1 VTGKGQRVRGATS
14 KVLRPNSPSGPAG
27 SGRDHFF
34 VVGVLVGS
42 ACGLV
47 LGSAL
52 GFELRP
58 DRIKALK
65 RLVRRLRGE
74 DDRPRFDL
82 MV

>member
-1 VTGKGQRVRGATS
+1 MPGV
-14 KVLRPNSPSGPAG
+14 KVDGGG
-27 SGRDHFF
+27 SNHFF
-34 VVGVLVGS
+34 LVGVLVGS

-58 DRIKALK
+58 DRIKAL
-65 RLVRRLRGE
+65 RRLMRRLSGQQ
-74 DDRPRFDL
+74 DRPRFDL

>member
-1 VTGKGQRVRGATS
+1 MYRG
-14 KVLRPNSPSGPAG
+14 G
-27 SGRDHFF
+27 SLSDNQFF
-34 VVGVLVGS
+34 LVGVLVGS

-58 DRIKALK
+58 DNLRALR
-65 RLVRRLRGE
+65 RLVRRLAGRE
-74 DDRPRFDL
+74 DNPHYDV

>member
-1 VTGKGQRVRGATS
+1 VK
-14 KVLRPNSPSGPAG
+14 KSGTAG
-27 SGRDHFF
+27 GGGNHFF
-34 VVGVLVGS
+34 LVGVLVGS

-65 RLVRRLRGE
+65 RLMRRLTRR
-74 DDRPRFDL
+74 DDQPRFDL

>member
-1 VTGKGQRVRGATS
+1 VSVARAA
-14 KVLRPNSPSGPAG
+14 PS
-27 SGRDHFF
+27 RKDHFF
-34 VVGVLVGS
+34 LVGILVGS
-42 ACGLV
+42 ACGLL

-65 RLVRRLRGE
+65 RMVRRLRGE
-74 DDRPRFDL
+74 EDRPRFDL

>member
-1 VTGKGQRVRGATS
+1 VQGAGKVPGA
-14 KVLRPNSPSGPAG
+14 PAG

-34 VVGVLVGS
+34 LVGVLLGS

-52 GFELRP
+52 GCELRP

-65 RLVRRLRGE
+65 RMVRRLRGQ

>member
-1 VTGKGQRVRGATS
+1 MAGPGIGGKGLASNQ
-14 KVLRPNSPSGPAG
+14 
-27 SGRDHFF
+27 FF
-34 VVGVLVGS
+34 LVGVLVGS

-58 DRIKALK
+58 DRIRALRK
-65 RLVRRLRGE
+65 LFRRLAGE
-74 DDRPRFDL
+74 KDEPHFEL

>member
-1 VTGKGQRVRGATS
+1 VSVARAA
-14 KVLRPNSPSGPAG
+14 PSGK
-27 SGRDHFF
+27 DHFF
-34 VVGVLVGS
+34 LVGILVGS
-42 ACGLV
+42 ACGLL

-65 RLVRRLRGE
+65 RMVRRLRGE
-74 DDRPRFDL
+74 EDRPRFDL

>member
-1 VTGKGQRVRGATS
+1 M
-14 KVLRPNSPSGPAG
+14 LDAG
-27 SGRDHFF
+27 SVEGAPGVKVDGSGGNHFF
-34 VVGVLVGS
+34 LVGVLVGS

-65 RLVRRLRGE
+65 RLMRRLSGQQ
-74 DDRPRFDL
+74 DRPRFDL

>member
-1 VTGKGQRVRGATS
+1 MKAEGAGRGTGS
-14 KVLRPNSPSGPAG
+14 N
-27 SGRDHFF
+27 HFF
-34 VVGVLVGS
+34 LVGVLVGS

-58 DRIKALK
+58 DRIRALK
-65 RLVRRLRGE
+65 KMVRRLTGQE
-74 DDRPRFDL
+74 DRPRFDL

>member
-1 VTGKGQRVRGATS
+1 VGNQFF
-14 KVLRPNSPSGPAG
+14 LAG
-27 SGRDHFF
+27 
-34 VVGVLVGS
+34 LLIGS

-58 DRIKALK
+58 DRIRALK
-65 RLVRRLRGE
+65 RLVRRLTGE
-74 DDRPRFDL
+74 DDRPHYDL

>member
-1 VTGKGQRVRGATS
+1 VIARHGQGAAAKVPATS
-14 KVLRPNSPSGPAG
+14 SG
-27 SGRDHFF
+27 SGKDHFF
-34 VVGVLVGS
+34 LVGILLGS
-42 ACGLV
+42 ACGLI

-58 DRIKALK
+58 DRVKALK
-65 RLVRRLRGE
+65 RALRRLRGE

>member
-1 VTGKGQRVRGATS
+1 MKVGSRLGELGA
-14 KVLRPNSPSGPAG
+14 NQ
-27 SGRDHFF
+27 FF
-34 VVGVLVGS
+34 VIGMLVGS

-58 DRIKALK
+58 DRIRALRK
-65 RLVRRLRGE
+65 MVRRLSGQRE
-74 DDRPRFDL
+74 RPHYDL

>member
-1 VTGKGQRVRGATS
+1 VSARAAKVPPTSSESGK
-14 KVLRPNSPSGPAG
+14 
-27 SGRDHFF
+27 DHFF
-34 VVGVLVGS
+34 LVGILLGS
-42 ACGLV
+42 ACGLI

-65 RLVRRLRGE
+65 RAVRRLRGE
-74 DDRPRFDL
+74 EDRPRFDL

>member
-1 VTGKGQRVRGATS
+1 VYRG
-14 KVLRPNSPSGPAG
+14 G
-27 SGRDHFF
+27 SLSDNQFF
-34 VVGVLVGS
+34 LVGVLVGS

-58 DRIKALK
+58 DNLRALR
-65 RLVRRLRGE
+65 RLVRRLAGRE
-74 DDRPRFDL
+74 DNPHYDV

>member
-1 VTGKGQRVRGATS
+1 
-14 KVLRPNSPSGPAG
+14 
-27 SGRDHFF
+27 
-34 VVGVLVGS
+34 VGILLGS
-42 ACGLV
+42 ACGLI

-65 RLVRRLRGE
+65 RAVRRLRGE
-74 DDRPRFDL
+74 EDRPRFDL

>member
-1 VTGKGQRVRGATS
+1 VKA
-14 KVLRPNSPSGPAG
+14 SGSADG
-27 SGRDHFF
+27 GGNRFF
-34 VVGVLVGS
+34 LVGVLVGS

-65 RLVRRLRGE
+65 RMVRRLKGQ

>member
-1 VTGKGQRVRGATS
+1 VPGALAASGK
-14 KVLRPNSPSGPAG
+14 
-27 SGRDHFF
+27 DHFF
-34 VVGVLVGS
+34 LVGILVGS
-42 ACGLV
+42 ACGLL

-65 RLVRRLRGE
+65 RMVRRLRGE
-74 DDRPRFDL
+74 EDRPRFDL

>member
-1 VTGKGQRVRGATS
+1 MPATAS
-14 KVLRPNSPSGPAG
+14 G
-27 SGRDHFF
+27 SGKDHFF
-34 VVGVLVGS
+34 LVGILLGS
-42 ACGLV
+42 ACGLI

-58 DRIKALK
+58 DRVKALK
-65 RLVRRLRGE
+65 RALRRLRGE